1 MYSNELAKWSPARK
15 PAGDGED
22 KLQVNRYSGQ
32 EPKKIVYKGEQQWP
46 HKCISCQQVRQN
58 TITNIYYIMDIV

>member
-32 EPKKIVYKGEQQWP
+32 EPKK
-46 HKCISCQQVRQN
+46 
-58 TITNIYYIMDIV
+58 